1 VAEIEM
7 NVRMLVMAGLL
18 HDIGKLIQRTDSSL
32 RKTNHAELGST
43 WLTKMGLGDFSPFAL
58 FHHSPHDTMAA
69 PANPALVNQ
78 LAILEEADAVAVGEP
93 EWQEEW
99 IESVALTSIFWNLRL
114 TEESRRDY
122 KHAGVPWVYRP
133 RPLDNVIPYPE
144 PRVGT
149 DDAEYGRLLDGLEQ
163 DLNQLTRLGQLKPD
177 PLLNVLETWT
187 SFIPSETASR
197 VNSTEGHQDVSLYDH
212 SRLTAAIGACLAM
225 FFSDHGTLISDLS
238 KDYIRDRTESRF
250 LLVAGDVSGIQDF
263 LYTITYKAAL
273 KGLRGRSFY
282 LELLT
287 EHAVSRIL
295 EELHLPRCH
304 VIFQGGG
311 SFFILVAN
319 TASVVEAISKIRDR
333 LNEWLLGEHS
343 GRLFVAL
350 DWMDLCAS
358 SFTTYLGCKEH
369 PNIADAWGKVL
380 RKLDVQKSRKFARSM
395 GPEFFAPQ
403 PIIGEP
409 CQICKK
415 LGAHARTHFMDPDT
429 GDTLILCDSCNDLAI
444 LGEHLPDCKRIAR
457 CEMAPKRDER
467 CVGVQIDDK
476 YWHIAGHRPERIEQ
490 EYSLNPT
497 DRKVGTEVV
506 YVGLYPDKP
515 VEFNDLIKEG
525 MGADFLGTLRMDV
538 DNLGRLFSKGLPNEY
553 ITLSRLATLSRLLNM
568 FFKRYVRTIASADPC
583 LDIKPLRL
591 NTSQSGAR
599 NLVIVYAGGDD
610 LFVTGAWN
618 EVAESAFDIRRS
630 FKKYTCENPDI
641 GLSAGMVVTNS
652 KLPIYR
658 IASYA
663 GEAEE
668 AAKSTEDEFGKK
680 DGAALFFVSNDVT
693 TSTDTGLKLDFSV
706 QGRSVRR
713 RTSSADA
720 ILKWS
725 DWERMLVYIES
736 FLKLGTFTN
745 TSFSPDFGKA
755 LLYRLMNASE
765 DWKTCGSIAIPA
777 VVYALARAN
786 KEAWQKDES
795 KLEAWSLIFNNAL
808 NMEFLRAAPGP
819 LRWIELLTRGGA
831 NQ

>member
-1 VAEIEM
+1 MAEIEM

-18 HDIGKLIQRTDSSL
+18 HDIGKLIQRTDASL
-32 RKTNHAELGST
+32 RKTNHAELGSA
-43 WLTKMGLGDFSPFAL
+43 WLTKMGLGEFSPFAL
-58 FHHSPHDTMAA
+58 FHHGPHDARAA
-69 PANPALVNQ
+69 PADPALANQ
-78 LAILEEADAVAVGEP
+78 VAILEEADAVAVGEP

-99 IESVALTSIFWNLRL
+99 IEAVALTSIFWNLRL
-114 TEESRRDY
+114 TEETRRSY
-122 KHAGVPWVYRP
+122 KYAEIPWGYRP
-133 RPLDNVIPYPE
+133 QPFGNVIPYPE
-144 PRVGT
+144 PDIGI
-149 DDAEYGRLLDGLEQ
+149 DDADYRRLMDGLEQ
-163 DLNQLTRLGQLKPD
+163 DLNQLTGLGQLKPD

-187 SFIPSETASR
+187 SFIPSETSSR
-197 VNSTEGHQDVSLYDH
+197 ITGIEGHQDVSLYDH
-212 SRLTAAIGACLAM
+212 SRLTAAVAACLAK
-225 FFSDHGTLISDLS
+225 FFSDKGTPISELS
-238 KDYIRDRTESRF
+238 KDYICDRTESRF

-287 EHAVSRIL
+287 EHTVSKIL
-295 EELHLPRCH
+295 QELHLPRCH

-319 TASVVEAISKIRDR
+319 TASTVEAISKIRDR
-333 LNEWLLGEHS
+333 LNEWLLKEHG

-358 SFTTYLGCKEH
+358 SFTNYLNCKEH

-380 RKLDVQKSRKFARSM
+380 RKLDVQKSRKFVRLM

-403 PIIGEP
+403 SIIGEP

-415 LGAHARTHFMDPDT
+415 LGALARTHFMDPDT
-429 GDTLILCDSCNDLAI
+429 GDTLFLCNSCNDLAI

-457 CEMAPKRDER
+457 CEMMPARDER

-490 EYSLNPT
+490 EYSLNPP
-497 DRKVGTEVV
+497 DRKAGTEVM
-506 YVGLYPDKP
+506 YAGLYPDKP
-515 VEFNDLIKEG
+515 VEFNDLVKEG
-525 MGADFLGTLRMDV
+525 LGADYLGTLRMDV

-568 FFKRYVRTIASADPC
+568 FFKRYVRAIASGQPR
-583 LDIKPLRL
+583 LEIKPLRL
-591 NTSQSGAR
+591 NPSQSGVR

-630 FKKYTCENPDI
+630 FKKYTCKNPDI
-641 GLSAGMVVTNS
+641 GLSAGMVVTKP

-668 AAKSTEDEFGKK
+668 AAKNTEDEFGRK
-680 DGAALFFVSNDVT
+680 DGAALFFVPNEC
-693 TSTDTGLKLDFSV
+693 TSSADAVLELGFSA
-706 QGRSVRR
+706 QGRPVRR
-713 RTSSADA
+713 RASSADA

-725 DWERMLVYIES
+725 DWERMLVYMES
-736 FLKLGTFTN
+736 FLKLGTFTD

-765 DWKTCGSIAIPA
+765 DWKTCGCVAIPA

-786 KEAWQKDES
+786 NDAWQKDES

-808 NMEFLRAAPGP
+808 NTEFLRAASGP